1 MVRPRTASR
10 SIESPSVDEI
20 SLQQLLEALVDPVR
34 RCVVRQL
41 AESGK
46 EMSCGTFDLPIS
58 RSTSTHHFNVLR
70 EAGLISQ
77 YYVGTTKL
85 NSLRAEEIDR
95 RFPGVLA
102 SLLAVDDDCAGVAS
116 DSESSDDNHASA

>member
-1 MVRPRTASR
+1 MVRPSTASR
-10 SIESPSVDEI
+10 SVQSPSVDEI

-34 RCVVRQL
+34 RSIVRQL
-41 AESGK
+41 AEAGSEK
-46 EMSCGTFDLPIS
+46 SCGTFDLPIS

-85 NSLRAEEIDR
+85 NTLRIEEIER

-102 SLLAVDDDCAGVAS
+102 SLLAVH
-116 DSESSDDNHASA
+116 DDNAGGCEGEERLGCV